1 MKENKKVEWKAYV
14 GSDLILTGSAIA
26 GWGFGKKD
34 SKIALFGTFIMGM
47 GTLFVVDHHSD
58 VINHNTKMMNEVLND
73 LNDRV
78 VDLENK

>member
-1 MKENKKVEWKAYV
+1 MLEKDLGWKAYV
-14 GSDLILTGSAIA
+14 GSGLVLTGSAIA

-34 SKIALFGTFIMGM
+34 SKIALFGTFVMGL

-58 VINHNTKMMNEVLND
+58 VINHNTKIMNEALNN
-73 LNDRV
+73 LNDRI

>member
-1 MKENKKVEWKAYV
+1 MLEKDLGWKAYV
-14 GSDLILTGSAIA
+14 GSGLVLTGSAIA

-34 SKIALFGTFIMGM
+34 SKIALFGIFVMGL

-58 VINHNTKMMNEVLND
+58 VINHNTKIMNEALND
-73 LNDRV
+73 LNDRI